1 MRQRASER
9 WQRGRG
15 ACYDRGMNTELEA
28 LTSDEVTSA
37 KLRLK
42 SILLK
47 LEADTAPDS
56 DGGAKLT
63 KKEVSALALESI
75 GAIGALIVDLVD

>member
-1 MRQRASER
+1 MNNPRRRATLPASP
-9 WQRGRG
+9 G
-15 ACYDRGMNTELEA
+15 DSVS
-28 LTSDEVTSA
+28 LTSAEAQAS

-47 LEADTAPDS
+47 LDADTSPDS
-56 DGGAKLT
+56 DGGEKLT
-63 KKEVSALALESI
+63 KKEVGALALEAI

>member
-1 MRQRASER
+1 MH
-9 WQRGRG
+9 
-15 ACYDRGMNTELEA
+15 TEPES
-28 LTSDEVTSA
+28 LTDAEVTSA

-42 SILLK
+42 AILLK
-47 LEADTAPDS
+47 LEADTSPES

-63 KKEVSALALESI
+63 KKEIGALALESI

>member
-1 MRQRASER
+1 MS
-9 WQRGRG
+9 
-15 ACYDRGMNTELEA
+15 TELEA
-28 LTSDEVTSA
+28 LTDAEATSA
-37 KLRLK
+37 KLRIK
-42 SILLK
+42 AILLK

-63 KKEVSALALESI
+63 KREVGALALEAI

>member
-1 MRQRASER
+1 MH
-9 WQRGRG
+9 
-15 ACYDRGMNTELEA
+15 TELEA
-28 LTSDEVTSA
+28 LTDAEATSA

-47 LEADTAPDS
+47 LEADTATDS

-63 KKEVSALALESI
+63 KKEVGAIALESI

>member
-1 MRQRASER
+1 MH
-9 WQRGRG
+9 
-15 ACYDRGMNTELEA
+15 TEPEA
-28 LTSDEVTSA
+28 LTDAEATSA

-42 SILLK
+42 AILLK

-56 DGGAKLT
+56 DGGVKLT
-63 KKEVSALALESI
+63 KKEVGALALESI

>member
-1 MRQRASER
+1 MALSPAEAQAS
-9 WQRGRG
+9 
-15 ACYDRGMNTELEA
+15 
-28 LTSDEVTSA
+28 

-47 LEADTAPDS
+47 LDADTSPDS
-56 DGGAKLT
+56 DGGEKLT
-63 KKEVSALALESI
+63 KKEVGALALEAI